1 MSGEK
6 KILLID
12 DDDDVRDMLQEALTR
27 IPNAKIKTA
36 RDGKEGFETF
46 KSLKPDVLISDVR
59 MPKMSGLE
67 MLQKLI
73 AEGHLKSLHNVI
85 IMTGFDSEMARAK
98 AETTKI
104 RFLAKPFAEEKLI
117 SLVNGILTPPKK
129 ELKKA

>member
-1 MSGEK
+1 
-6 KILLID
+6 
-12 DDDDVRDMLQEALTR
+12 
-27 IPNAKIKTA
+27 
-36 RDGKEGFETF
+36 
-46 KSLKPDVLISDVR
+46 